1 MIEKLSPK
9 VKSALRSRSKS
20 VTFTIDEVTELITEI
35 NDILIQKDKLNSR
48 IIELLEEQNTNE
60 INVEAGGF

>member
-9 VKSALRSRSKS
+9 IKSALRSRSKT
-20 VTFTIDEVTELITEI
+20 VTFTVDEVTELITEI
-35 NDILIQKDKLNSR
+35 NDLLIQKDKLNSR
-48 IIELLEEQNTNE
+48 IIELLEEQNTKE